1 MFIVTDVRQPRA
13 TGVMHANQ
21 PTLHASQQLS
31 QFSSS
36 ARGRQTEELQREV
49 RNQQVAVNVMSGST
63 GSGASGVSTWTLM
76 LRIWPLE
83 DRPEEM
89 LVPEVVNGLRFDQLM
104 KYKKHYEALVKRE
117 GKGEGVFG
125 KDAAIPAKF
134 YEAGEDNCADI
145 LHPAR

>member
-1 MFIVTDVRQPRA
+1 MPVNS
-13 TGVMHANQ
+13 G
-21 PTLHASQQLS
+21 PTMHASQQLS
-31 QFSSS
+31 QFSGA

-49 RNQQVAVNVMSGST
+49 RNQQVANNGMAGTTGISGCGT
-63 GSGASGVSTWTLM
+63 GGVSTWTLM

-89 LVPEVVNGLRFDQLM
+89 LVPEVVNGLTFDQLM

-125 KDAAIPAKF
+125 KDSAIPAKF
-134 YEAGEDNCADI
+134 FEAGEDNCADI